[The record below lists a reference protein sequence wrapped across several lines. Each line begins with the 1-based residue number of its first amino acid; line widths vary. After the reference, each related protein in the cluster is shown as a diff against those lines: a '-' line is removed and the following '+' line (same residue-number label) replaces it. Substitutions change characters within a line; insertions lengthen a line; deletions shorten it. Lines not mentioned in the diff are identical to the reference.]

1 MLRYL
6 VLGVFALLA
15 WLATAQAQEPVAPLT
30 LELTSSRE
38 LCTAGTLTEVSWQIA
53 GGIPPYTLSIEG
65 EPVDADAESH
75 RVNCG
80 ALTET
85 EAADADAALA
95 AKQITATATD
105 SRGVQRQASLD
116 VPRVRALP
124 APTNIWYQTSVAHVT
139 VSWDEVDGAGSQSP
153 MIVSGNNRR
162 RVTGVIRTRAN
173 SDGAAWNYETVTRL
187 SSDDWTLG
195 PTTGTHALSLAAV
208 RHPLEVET
216 PAALNWSEDVE
227 YASTM
232 LAQNVTLLA
241 THDTVTVSWDRQ
253 PLAYGQQVLITLRER
268 SEVDRRGERPAPR
281 YRIVQLRVRER
292 KSVGGRHTVTF
303 GHLPPDTDLRVTI
316 EMHHAGVAADPEQR
330 PAYTPDTTSHNVRT
344 LPAPVGWVPT
354 PAGPQNLR
362 YTQANGSATVAWDD
376 PYPSAEPWWLL
387 TIENPLTG
395 VRRTTW
401 VSGPSWRLPADLVLL
416 PDTLYR
422 ITLQHFDV
430 AVGPA
435 SILIT
440 TPPDPTTDTAAS
452 PHGAP
457 PPFEWWANGKP
468 TTPLLYLQLTS
479 SRNLCTAGTPTKI
492 SWQIAGGVPPYT
504 LSIEGEPAGA
514 DAESYRVNCGA
525 LTAAEAADADA
536 ALAAKHVTATATDS
550 RGVQQKASLD
560 VPRARALPPPLP
572 SGITVVEHRTIGS
585 AYWDAPAVAV
595 PELEPAH
602 YLARWRAVGS
612 ETWTYDES
620 ARELPNSRW
629 NWSIGKLREG
639 TRYELAIAAMRDQ
652 AEQLTPQALHWSS
665 EIPFRT
671 VGPPQNIVA
680 TSTHN
685 SITVTWDAQPGN
697 LVYAPYVT
705 SANGAKD
712 PSRESV
718 SAGTHQAVFVGLQ
731 PDTEYDVVIPVLM
744 TEGQEVGARTTIRT
758 KAAPPDWQPLPTGPQ
773 NLRTTAAA
781 NSITAVWEA
790 PHAQASPLYLVS
802 LTDPETGLRVGHP
815 RIIERTSFTFEGLL
829 AETQYE
835 VVITHLGIVEHGSSR
850 VVTTAPA
857 SSGGVRGRQSTRSEI
872 PFLFASLTR

>member
-6 VLGVFALLA
+6 VLVVFALSA
-15 WLATAQAQEPVAPLT
+15 WLVTAQAQEPVAPLT

-38 LCTAGTLTEVSWQIA
+38 LCTAGTPTEISWQIA
-53 GGIPPYTLSIEG
+53 GGVAPYTLSIEG

-80 ALTET
+80 ALTEA
-85 EAADADAALA
+85 EAADEDAPLA

-105 SRGVQRQASLD
+105 SRGVQRQTSLD
-116 VPRVRALP
+116 VPRARPLP
-124 APTNIWYQTSVAHVT
+124 PPTNVRHEAVVGEVIVE
-139 VSWDEVDGAGSQSP
+139 WDRVEGAGSQSP
-153 MIVSGNNRR
+153 MNASNRR

-173 SDGAAWNYETVTRL
+173 LDGAPWTHQTVTRL
-187 SSDDWTLG
+187 YADDWVLG
-195 PTTGTHALSLAAV
+195 PTSGVAVLSVAAV

-216 PAALNWSEDVE
+216 PSALNWSDELV
-227 YASTM
+227 YASTTV
-232 LAQNVTLLA
+232 AQNVTLAA
-241 THDTVTVSWDRQ
+241 THDTITVSWDRQ
-253 PLAYGQQVLITLRER
+253 PYVGDQQVWVWLFKVGD
-268 SEVDRRGERPAPR
+268 SEGWRQRMLAEQRG
-281 YRIVQLRVRER
+281 V
-292 KSVGGRHTVTF
+292 SGRHTVTF
-303 GHLPPDTDLRVTI
+303 THLPADTELRVWI
-316 EMHHAGVAADPEQR
+316 EMHDADAVERANLPPNITAHR
-330 PAYTPDTTSHNVRT
+330 IRT
-344 LPAPVGWVPT
+344 LPAPRGWNPS

-362 YTQANGSATVAWDD
+362 HTQTDGVITILWDA
-376 PYPSAEPWWLL
+376 PYPDAEQRWYLTLEHPATGTLWRRWLYSTSWTWTTNL
-387 TIENPLTG
+387 TS
-395 VRRTTW
+395 R
-401 VSGPSWRLPADLVLL
+401 AAAQ
-416 PDTLYR
+416 YR
-422 ITLQHFDV
+422 VTVEHV
-430 AVGPA
+430 NVPRGSA

-440 TPPDPTTDTAAS
+440 TSRGPTTDTAAS
-452 PHGAP
+452 PRSAP
-457 PPFEWWANGKP
+457 PLFEWWANGRP

-479 SRNLCTAGTPTKI
+479 SRNLCTAGTPTEI
-492 SWQIAGGVPPYT
+492 SWQIAGGVPPYA
-504 LSIEGEPAGA
+504 LSIEGEPVDAAA
-514 DAESYRVNCGA
+514 DNVRVICGA
-525 LTAAEAADADA
+525 RAEPQAPDTDDT
-536 ALAAKHVTATATDS
+536 LEPKRVTATATDS
-550 RGVQQKASLD
+550 RGVQRKASLD

-758 KAAPPDWQPLPTGPQ
+758 EAAPPDWQPPPTGPQ

-829 AETQYE
+829 PETQYA

-857 SSGGVRGRQSTRSEI
+857 SSGGVRGRQSARSEI